1 MILNFIFVL
10 SNFRCLKFAVVK
22 KFIKCDKKSDY
33 FQCDFPV
40 RALSVLQKEFGCT
53 SRRYQFIKYN

>member
-1 MILNFIFVL
+1 MILNFIFVH

-33 FQCDFPV
+33 FQCEFSV
-40 RALSVLQKEFGCT
+40 RA
-53 SRRYQFIKYN
+53 